1 LPAWSPVE
9 AVADTTTA
17 DLNGTARGT
26 QPDHVSDRSSEKDEA
41 GGRGNLV
48 IKERVVERIAGAAAL
63 QVPGVAPAAAS
74 TSTVGAALG
83 RAYPRVDCD
92 VAGRRVR
99 AHVEIVGLWPS
110 PAARLGAEVRDAVTE
125 QLQRLAG
132 LRVDAVDVT
141 IANVVRATATTRRRV
156 Q

>member
-1 LPAWSPVE
+1 LPAWHPVE
-9 AVADTTTA
+9 AVADTTIA
-17 DLNGTARGT
+17 DLNGT
-26 QPDHVSDRSSEKDEA
+26 QPDHVSDHVSDRSSDQDEA
-41 GGRGNLV
+41 GERGNLV
-48 IKERVVERIAGAAAL
+48 IKERAVERIASTAAL

-92 VAGRRVR
+92 VAGLRVR
-99 AHVEIVGLWPS
+99 AHIEIVGLWPN
-110 PAARLGAEVRDAVTE
+110 PAARLGAEVRAAVTE

-132 LRVDAVDVT
+132 LRVDAVDVS